1 MNRGPASNLG
11 SSDAG
16 TVLREVASILALGY
30 MRHRKR
36 QVRQQV
42 AEEEAHRPENPLDD
56 VAPEGRV
63 PLPENR
69 TPENGGK
76 P

>member
-1 MNRGPASNLG
+1 MTTTL
-11 SSDAG
+11 
-16 TVLREVASILALGY
+16 VREIADLLVLGY
-30 MRHRKR
+30 LRYRKR
-36 QVRQQV
+36 QARKCVV
-42 AEEEAHRPENPLDD
+42 EKEAPRAENPLDD

>member
-1 MNRGPASNLG
+1 MRANEEAVPGGNGTCNL
-11 SSDAG
+11 AG
-16 TVLREVASILALGY
+16 RVGDLLAAGYLRY
-30 MRHRKR
+30 RKR
-36 QVRQQV
+36 LAREMARESAPT
-42 AEEEAHRPENPLDD
+42 AEKPLDD

-69 TPENGGK
+69 TPEKGGK

>member
-1 MNRGPASNLG
+1 MTTTLA
-11 SSDAG
+11 
-16 TVLREVASILALGY
+16 REIGDLLAIGY
-30 MRHRKR
+30 LRHRKR
-36 QVRQQV
+36 QARQMAV
-42 AEEEAHRPENPLDD
+42 EKEAPRAEKPLDD

>member
-1 MNRGPASNLG
+1 MTTTLA
-11 SSDAG
+11 
-16 TVLREVASILALGY
+16 REIGDLLALGY

-36 QVRQQV
+36 LARQHGV
-42 AEEEAHRPENPLDD
+42 EKGAPWAEKALDD

-69 TPENGGK
+69 TPERGVNT
-76 P
+76 